1 MTLTEI
7 CLLTLTLTMI
17 ASAGALIAIVL
28 HLRVSVRMLEGL
40 IRDSRASVQR
50 IDEVGVELQELLH
63 RANHDYR
70 AVSEVAGR
78 VLGEV
83 VQPAR
88 NAVAVIRGIR
98 TGLGVLFRPGRR
110 LTSSTLEARSNR

>member
-40 IRDSRASVQR
+40 IRDSRESVRR
-50 IDEVGVELQELLH
+50 IDDVGTELQELLH
-63 RANHDYR
+63 RANRDYQV
-70 AVSEVAGR
+70 VSDVAGR

-83 VQPAR
+83 VQPTR
-88 NAVAVIRGIR
+88 NVVALIRGIR
-98 TGLGVLFRPGRR
+98 TGLGVLFRPARR